1 MATPF
6 DSDRAWPVP
15 DRLWDFTMCWHDL
28 LFLHWPIDASVLRP
42 LVPSGLELETFD
54 GSAWIGVVP
63 FRMSNV
69 RPRGVPELPWLSR
82 FCELNVRTYVT
93 RGGRPGVWFFS
104 LDAASRL
111 AVRLARAR
119 FHLPYFDARM
129 RCVASG
135 GAVDYESARCHA
147 GAPAA
152 GFRASWRPA
161 GPLHHARAGTLE
173 HFLTARFCL
182 YSQAPDGRLLRG
194 EIDHPRWP
202 LRVAQASVESETMVR
217 SLGLPTPDGPPL
229 AHCVERLD
237 VVGWTLE
244 PA

>member
-1 MATPF
+1 MSTPF
-6 DSDRAWPVP
+6 DSDRSWPAP
-15 DRLWDFTMCWHDL
+15 ARAWDFAMSWHDL
-28 LFLHWPIDASVLRP
+28 LFLHWPIAPQL
-42 LVPSGLELETFD
+42 LHAHVPPGLELESFG
-54 GSAWIGVVP
+54 GSAWIAVVP

-69 RPRGVPELPWLSR
+69 RRRGMPGLPWLSA

-104 LDAASRL
+104 LDAANPL
-111 AVRLARAR
+111 AVRFARSR

-129 RCVASG
+129 RCARRD
-135 GAVDYESARCHA
+135 GAIDYESARRDG

-161 GPLHHARAGTLE
+161 GPLFLARAGTLE

-182 YSQAPDGRLLRG
+182 YAQAPDGRLLRG

-202 LRVAQASVESETMVR
+202 LRTADATVECDTMVAA
-217 SLGLPTPDGPPL
+217 LGLPAPDGRPL